1 MSRKNNIRPTQ
12 DVRASN
18 CCAIA
23 YVVLSQKFWR
33 ALGYMNWIASHR
45 RVDEGVTVGNWR
57 IDHLRF
63 ADYLVLQAWVFST
76 VSSARIWSIFW
87 CVIKQERISAL
98 KFWGIVSLKTPK
110 AVYSARDQKYTAAG
124 GDVKYLAVVFTSDGS
139 RNKGIDTRISK
150 ANAVLPLCVSFIA
163 PWRQNWCFQSPQ
175 SFQLF
180 NRSLFRSSPVVMN
193 LRWRLKE
200 YWHKNRRQR
209 WNVCEESTVWHF
221 VTKSTVLK
229 PWSPQCQATFPNR
242 EIPAMLV
249 RPCISR
255 MS

>member
-1 MSRKNNIRPTQ
+1 MR
-12 DVRASN
+12 
-18 CCAIA
+18 
-23 YVVLSQKFWR
+23 
-33 ALGYMNWIASHR
+33 
-45 RVDEGVTVGNWR
+45 
-57 IDHLRF
+57 
-63 ADYLVLQAWVFST
+63 
-76 VSSARIWSIFW
+76 
-87 CVIKQERISAL
+87 
-98 KFWGIVSLKTPK
+98 VSLLGRVGLTVFLRTNWCCMRGSSQQGLQR
-110 AVYSARDQKYTAAG
+110 AFDRFSVMCDQAG
-124 GDVKYLAVVFTSDGS
+124 TKISTTKIEVLCISRRPRQCILQVSENTLQQVETFKYLGVVFTSDGS

-150 ANAVLPLCVSFIA
+150 ANAVLPLCVSCTA
-163 PWRQNWCFQSPQ
+163 PWWQNGFFQRPQ

-193 LRWRLKE
+193 RRWRLKE